1 MYEFTDQCAYRV
13 TSPVTAVPKSYFDPP
28 LLAVYQPW
36 NVWPARVGL
45 AGCVALDPYLTDC
58 EATAEPPFES
68 NDTVYVLT
76 VQCAYTVV
84 FAASMVVDELTWLPP
99 LLAVY
104 QPWNA

>member
-1 MYEFTDQCAYRV
+1 M
-13 TSPVTAVPKSYFDPP
+13 TSPVTAVPKSYLDPP
-28 LLAVYQPW
+28 SLDVYQPW
-36 NVWPARVGL
+36 NVWPARVGS
-45 AGCVALDPYLTDC
+45 AGRDALDPYLTFCAGTLD
-58 EATAEPPFES
+58 PPSES

>member
-1 MYEFTDQCAYRV
+1 M
-13 TSPVTAVPKSYFDPP
+13 TSPVTAVPKSYLDPP
-28 LLAVYQPW
+28 SLDVYQPW
-36 NVWPARVGL
+36 NVWPARVGS
-45 AGCVALDPYLTDC
+45 AGRFRSDPYLTVC
-58 EATAEPPFES
+58 AGTVEPPSES